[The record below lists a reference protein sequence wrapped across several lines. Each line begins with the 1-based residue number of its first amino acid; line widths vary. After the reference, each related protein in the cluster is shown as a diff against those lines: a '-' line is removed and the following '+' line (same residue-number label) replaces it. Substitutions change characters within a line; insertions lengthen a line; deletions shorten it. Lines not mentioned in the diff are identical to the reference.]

1 MKRSYSLF
9 YFSDQMFQK
18 YQPKKP
24 PMNPFKE
31 EEEEMD
37 DSNPFKD
44 DMDKNVNNSAISNN
58 PFEEEETNKSDTI
71 LDLLNPFNEVDDSP
85 SPSSSLERPHKYKK
99 KKAPPAPSNKVKAQ
113 TLPNQLQK
121 KPDDE
126 DKLSAINRLSLP
138 LKSPKK
144 KATTPERPI
153 YEGTP
158 PPSPEE
164 KRRSRPITPPS
175 TEPDTDSSMAS
186 TPSSV

>member
-1 MKRSYSLF
+1 
-9 YFSDQMFQK
+9 
-18 YQPKKP
+18 
-24 PMNPFKE
+24 MNPFKE
-31 EEEEMD
+31 EEEDLD

-44 DMDKNVNNSAISNN
+44 DSSEKNVNNSAISNN

-71 LDLLNPFNEVDDSP
+71 LDLLNPFNEADE
-85 SPSSSLERPHKYKK
+85 SPSSVEKQHKYKK
-99 KKAPPAPSNKVKAQ
+99 KRAPPAPTNKGKSM

-121 KPDDE
+121 KPEDE
-126 DKLSAINRLSLP
+126 DKLAAKNRLSLP

-144 KATTPERPI
+144 RARTPERPI

-164 KRRSRPITPPS
+164 QRRSRPITPPS